1 MPQWVVIA
9 RDGRDAAALERR
21 MKARPAHF
29 ERLPGMVD
37 RGELRV
43 GGAMLGDDG
52 GMIGSV
58 ALVEFPDRAALDA
71 WLAEEPY
78 MTGDVWRDV
87 EIIPFRTAVP
97 DTMAPRG

>member
-9 RDGRDAAALERR
+9 RDGRDAEALARR
-21 MKARPAHF
+21 MAARPAHF
-29 ERLPGMVD
+29 ARLPGMME
-37 RGELRV
+37 RGELHV

-52 GMIGSV
+52 GMVGSV
-58 ALVEFPDRAALDA
+58 AIVEFPDRAALDA

-87 EIIPFRTAVP
+87 EVIPFRTAVP
-97 DTMAPRG
+97 ATMTPRG

>member
-9 RDGRDAAALERR
+9 RDGRDAEALERR
-21 MKARPAHF
+21 MTARPAHF
-29 ERLPGMVD
+29 ARLPGMVD

-52 GMIGSV
+52 GMVGSV

-78 MTGDVWRDV
+78 MTGGVWRDV
-87 EIIPFRTAVP
+87 EIIPFRIAVP
-97 DTMAPRG
+97 DTMTPRG